1 MISGLAFSQERGRQR
16 TYSPEDR
23 AKRST
28 EMLTKQLDLTA
39 EQQEKIY
46 SINLDRAKEANA
58 EMMEKRNDQKEKIK
72 KFKEARKEHNDKI
85 KNVLTA
91 DQQTKWEELQTKY
104 SDRRRTGFKKGPGM
118 RKKTDSVRTIKRDKR
133 ITID

>member
-1 MISGLAFSQERGRQR
+1 MKNISLLILALMISGLAFSQERGRQR

-39 EQQEKIY
+39 EQQEKID

-58 EMMEKRNDQKEKIK
+58 EMMEKRNDQKEKK
-72 KFKEARKEHNDKI
+72 KKC
-85 KNVLTA
+85 KNYRQNIQIEDVL
-91 DQQTKWEELQTKY
+91 D
-104 SDRRRTGFKKGPGM
+104 SKKGQ
-118 RKKTDSVRTIKRDKR
+118 VCAKRL
-133 ITID
+133 IQ